1 MSVNKAILIGHVG
14 KDPDIRKAP
23 SGKPVASFSVA
34 TTKRW
39 TDRDSREKKEHTEW
53 HRVVVFS
60 EGLTKVVA
68 DYVKKGSKLY
78 VEGEMRTRKWTDR
91 AGVERFT
98 TEVVLAEFS
107 GSIVLLDRKESAPAA
122 TSESDY
128 GGAAPEAPIEEIP
141 Y

>member
-14 KDPDIRKAP
+14 KDPEVRKNP
-23 SGKPVASFSVA
+23 SGKQVASFSVA

-39 TDRDSREKKEHTEW
+39 TDRDTREKKEHTEW

-60 EGLTKVVA
+60 EGLVKVIQ
-68 DYVKKGSKLY
+68 DYVRKGSKLY

-91 AGVERFT
+91 DGVERFT
-98 TEVVLAEFS
+98 TEVVLAEFA

-122 TSESDY
+122 STESDY
-128 GGAAPEAPIEEIP
+128 GGQAPDAPIDEIP